1 MSNKKNLEKLS
12 NDKLANVTSKIANT
26 IVYHVTDTIRLAKEA
41 EAKALVEK

>member
-12 NDKLANVTSKIANT
+12 NDKLANATSKIGNN
-26 IVYHVTDTIRLAKEA
+26 IVNHVIDTIRLSKEA